1 MILSL
6 LRNGFSINVL
16 IGLCASAFVVFCT
29 MPVHEYAHALVA
41 TKLGDDTAK
50 RNGRLTLN
58 PMAHIDVIGA
68 LMILLVGFGYA
79 KAVPVNPRNFKNPK
93 TGMALTAAAGPLA
106 NLIMSAM
113 FILLSNLAFIVY
125 CNTNGSIV
133 AQVTFM
139 FFFYAAMINV
149 NLAVF
154 NLIPIP
160 PLDGSRI
167 IGIFIPN
174 KVYYKIMQYERYIII
189 AVFLMIMFGL
199 LDRPLSWASDKVM
212 NGIMWLF
219 SKPFG
224 SYGDAF
230 FSAFSSIL

>member
-125 CNTNGSIV
+125 CNTNDSIV